1 MTGTTV
7 RARVETPAARTMSP
21 ALRRAPF
28 LVPGGIAL
36 LLGLDAGLLLLD
48 VPALPLGSRLP
59 DVHGF
64 LLVLG
69 FVGTLIALERAVAL
83 RRRAGFAAPAL
94 LGAGGLLLVPQA
106 TGRVGQVLLVAGSA
120 ALCLLYV
127 WLWRRQRDEAVVVQ
141 ALGSM
146 LALGATVLWLRDVPV
161 PRLLPWLAG
170 FVVLTIAG
178 ERLELARIELA
189 RSGPVLAAAAGVC
202 GAAVAS
208 LLWPATGQAL
218 FGLALAALVSWLAA
232 HDVARR
238 TIRDTGLPRFA
249 AACLLAGYAWLAAAS
264 GIWLLSSPVLEGAS
278 YDAVVHC
285 AFLGFT
291 LSMILAHAPVILP
304 AVLRIAL
311 PYRAALW
318 APAAL
323 LHGSLLLRVGVGDA
337 RASEAARQVG
347 GALNVAAVLL
357 LVAVLVWS
365 ATTAARHAR

>member
-1 MTGTTV
+1 MTETTV
-7 RARVETPAARTMSP
+7 RVPVRTPPARTLAP
-21 ALRRAPF
+21 GLRRAPF

-146 LALGATVLWLRDVPV
+146 LALGATVLWLRDIPV

-178 ERLELARIELA
+178 ERLELGSREPPHPG
-189 RSGPVLAAAAGVC
+189 R
-202 GAAVAS
+202 
-208 LLWPATGQAL
+208 
-218 FGLALAALVSWLAA
+218 
-232 HDVARR
+232 
-238 TIRDTGLPRFA
+238 
-249 AACLLAGYAWLAAAS
+249 
-264 GIWLLSSPVLEGAS
+264 
-278 YDAVVHC
+278 
-285 AFLGFT
+285 
-291 LSMILAHAPVILP
+291 VI
-304 AVLRIAL
+304 
-311 PYRAALW
+311 
-318 APAAL
+318 
-323 LHGSLLLRVGVGDA
+323 
-337 RASEAARQVG
+337 RASACTDRG
-347 GALNVAAVLL
+347 
-357 LVAVLVWS
+357 
-365 ATTAARHAR
+365 RP